1 MKKILI
7 FFIISLLF
15 ISLISF
21 VSAEKLSGS
30 FTITGEAVEETS
42 ENNESG
48 VTEDSFLNS
57 IKNFFIYAFTMGGE
71 FEISPP
77 SREETEEEG
86 GGGGR
91 EAIEPITELEN
102 KSDIEDYNETNKSI
116 EEETPKEEVPWK
128 IKESQTI
135 FIIIII
141 LIIILI
147 IIILF
152 LKRKLLKRKLLK
164 LFKGRVKRK
173 PKKRKKK

>member
-15 ISLISF
+15 INLISF
-21 VSAEKLSGS
+21 VSAAKLSGS
-30 FTITGEAVEETS
+30 FTITGEAVEEVS

-48 VTEDSFLNS
+48 VTEESFLNS
-57 IKNFFIYAFTMGGE
+57 IKNFFIYAFIMGGE
-71 FEISPP
+71 FEIKAP
-77 SREETEEEG
+77 SNGGEPDEG
-86 GGGGR
+86 GGGGGSS
-91 EAIEPITELEN
+91 IEPTTELKDN
-102 KSDIEDYNETNKSI
+102 QSIDYNETNKSA
-116 EEETPKEEVPWK
+116 EEETPKEKVPWK

-141 LIIILI
+141 ILI
-147 IIILF
+147 IIVLF

-173 PKKRKKK
+173 PKKRKRK

>member
-71 FEISPP
+71 FEIKAP
-77 SREETEEEG
+77 SDGAETVEDG
-86 GGGGR
+86 GGGGGG

-102 KSDIEDYNETNKSI
+102 KSGNQSIDYNETNKT
-116 EEETPKEEVPWK
+116 EEEIPKEEVPWK
-128 IKESQTI
+128 IKDSQTI
-135 FIIIII
+135 FIIV
-141 LIIILI
+141 IILI

-173 PKKRKKK
+173 PKKRKRK

>member
-15 ISLISF
+15 INLISF
-21 VSAEKLSGS
+21 VSAAKLSGS
-30 FTITGEAVEETS
+30 FTITGEAVEEAS

-71 FEISPP
+71 FEIKAP
-77 SREETEEEG
+77 SGGEETAG
-86 GGGGR
+86 GGGGG
-91 EAIEPITELEN
+91 EAIEPITELKN
-102 KSDIEDYNETNKSI
+102 KSDMEDYNETNKSV
-116 EEETPKEEVPWK
+116 EEEIPKEEVPWK

-135 FIIIII
+135 FIIVII
-141 LIIILI
+141 LIIIV
-147 IIILF
+147 LF

-164 LFKGRVKRK
+164 LFKSRVKRK
-173 PKKRKKK
+173 PKKRKTK